1 MLNELYTINDSNLST
16 IDPSHKKLLV
26 DELESGKIVYFPKY
40 AFNLKPNELALLSE
54 SILAPKEKNISYD
67 YAKNRLTGVADD
79 KAELKPLT
87 NQFMHRFAEYAK
99 ELIDEMIPQ
108 YNESII
114 WGRTSYR
121 PAEVRGRKTSKRKDD
136 TKLHVDSFSASPV
149 NGLRILRIF
158 ANINPNGEPRVW
170 HVGEPFI
177 NLITKFAK
185 DIPPYSQIHAKFLKL
200 IKKTKTLRSGYDHY
214 MINLHD
220 NMKLDLDYQEKV
232 AKKRIDFPPESTWI
246 VFTDHVS
253 HAALSGQYLLEQT
266 FYLPVKAMQNP
277 GLSPLKQWEE
287 KLGLT
292 LTM

>member
-136 TKLHVDSFSASPV
+136 TKLHVDSF
-149 NGLRILRIF
+149 
-158 ANINPNGEPRVW
+158 
-170 HVGEPFI
+170 
-177 NLITKFAK
+177 
-185 DIPPYSQIHAKFLKL
+185 LKL

>member
-1 MLNELYTINDSNLST
+1 MLNELLTINDSNLSS
-16 IDPSHKKLLV
+16 IDPSQKKLLAG
-26 DELESGKIVYFPKY
+26 ELELGKIIYFPKY
-40 AFNLKPNELALLSE
+40 AFNLKPNELSLLSE

-67 YAKNRLTGVADD
+67 YAKNILTGIAND
-79 KAELKPLT
+79 KTELKTLT
-87 NQFMHRFAEYAK
+87 NQFMHRFADYAK
-99 ELIDEMIPQ
+99 ELVAEILPQ

-121 PAEVRGRKTSKRKDD
+121 PSEIKGRKTSKRKDD

-158 ANINPNGEPRVW
+158 ANINPNDEPRVW
-170 HVGEPFI
+170 HVGEPFA
-177 NLITKFAK
+177 NLINKFAK
-185 DIPPYSQIHAKFLKL
+185 DIPPYSKFHAKFLNI
-200 IKKTKTLRSGYDHY
+200 IKKTKTLRSAYDHY

-232 AKKRIDFPPESTWI
+232 AKKRIDFPPRSTWI
-246 VFTDHVS
+246 VFTDIVS

-277 GLSPLKQWEE
+277 ELSPLKQLE
-287 KLGLT
+287 KKIGLT
-292 LTM
+292 LI